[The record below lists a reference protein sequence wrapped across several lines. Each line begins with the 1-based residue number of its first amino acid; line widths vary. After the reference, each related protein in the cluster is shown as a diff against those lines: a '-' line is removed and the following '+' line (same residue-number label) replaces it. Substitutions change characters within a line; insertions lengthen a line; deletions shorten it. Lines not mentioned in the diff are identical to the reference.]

1 MKKIKDLVKK
11 ENLIDFSA
19 ISLTIKVLA
28 IALIIFLPPDAEI
41 MGMNT
46 AILNRAVPFLLP
58 TSEIR
63 VKLFSLS
70 SKRSIIKRFISNKK
84 KKDEEKISD
93 NYNQG
98 KLILDPTVAPSDISY
113 PTDLDLLNK
122 TRIVIETIIDY
133 LYKQL
138 KSKLYSKPKT
148 YRKIAKKIIY
158 L

>member
-63 VKLFSLS
+63 VKLFS
-70 SKRSIIKRFISNKK
+70 F
-84 KKDEEKISD
+84 D
-93 NYNQG
+93 NN
-98 KLILDPTVAPSDISY
+98 
-113 PTDLDLLNK
+113 LNY
-122 TRIVIETIIDY
+122 I
-133 LYKQL
+133 
-138 KSKLYSKPKT
+138 PKGI
-148 YRKIAKKIIY
+148 RKEDK
-158 L
+158 

>member
-46 AILNRAVPFLLP
+46 AILNRSVPFLLP

-63 VKLFSLS
+63 VKLFS
-70 SKRSIIKRFISNKK
+70 F
-84 KKDEEKISD
+84 D
-93 NYNQG
+93 NN
-98 KLILDPTVAPSDISY
+98 
-113 PTDLDLLNK
+113 LNY
-122 TRIVIETIIDY
+122 V
-133 LYKQL
+133 
-138 KSKLYSKPKT
+138 PKGI
-148 YRKIAKKIIY
+148 RKEDK
-158 L
+158 

>member
-70 SKRSIIKRFISNKK
+70 SKRSIIKRFIS
-84 KKDEEKISD
+84 
-93 NYNQG
+93 
-98 KLILDPTVAPSDISY
+98 T
-113 PTDLDLLNK
+113 
-122 TRIVIETIIDY
+122 
-133 LYKQL
+133 
-138 KSKLYSKPKT
+138 
-148 YRKIAKKIIY
+148 
-158 L
+158 